1 MSANTATIAKTVNAK
16 AATGA
21 KPQVRKA
28 TPVKAASKPAAK
40 SGIKFVIKP
49 TFRPGSGRNLASFTA
64 AWIALSGMQNGATVP
79 SALVRRIAG
88 DTAFSHH
95 KRLGNFEATPDG
107 VKLTDQGEFHFSDL
121 STNRNIKTD
130 PELVKAYMSV
140 MSTGKPDGNVI
151 KNPAGIEAA

>member
-1 MSANTATIAKTVNAK
+1 MSANTATVAKQVNAK

-49 TFRPGSGRNLASFTA
+49 AFRPGSGRNLASFTA
-64 AWIALSGMQNGATVP
+64 AWMELSGMVGGAPVP

-88 DTAFSHH
+88 DTALSHH

-107 VKLTDQGEFHFSDL
+107 VKLTEQGEFHFGEL
-121 STNRNIKTD
+121 APNRNIKTD
-130 PELVKAYMSV
+130 PEMVKAYKSV
-140 MSTGKPDGNVI
+140 MATGKPDGTII
-151 KNPAGIEAA
+151 KNVAGIEAA